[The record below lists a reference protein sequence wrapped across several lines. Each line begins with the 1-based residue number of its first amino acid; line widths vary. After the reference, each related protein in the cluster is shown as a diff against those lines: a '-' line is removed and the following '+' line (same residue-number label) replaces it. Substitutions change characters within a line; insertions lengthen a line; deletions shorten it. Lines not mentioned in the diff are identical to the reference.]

1 MMLRIQKERLTGV
14 HIDLEEYIVRY
25 QLQRERLRDQRAARH
40 CDASRTH
47 DSRPRDH
54 QRRGRRA
61 AVSHRRAGAE
71 RRRHS
76 YGVDSS
82 CPGACAAQDPKAG
95 QKAHQQARAQEERR
109 RLSAILI
116 RGGHV
121 VDPSAGVDARRDL
134 LLKDGRVAA
143 MEPPGKLAAAAK
155 QADAEIVEAGGLV
168 VAPGLVDIHVHLREP
183 GQGYK
188 ETIATGTAA
197 AAAGG
202 FTTVCAM
209 PNTVPVNDSVETTR
223 WMQSAER
230 KPSARVFPI
239 AAATRGS
246 MGEALTEYG
255 SLKAAGAV
263 GVSDDGKPILG
274 EAIMHQALAASA
286 RAGLPVIQHA
296 EDTRLT
302 GGCSMNA
309 GALAFRLGLRGMP
322 VAAEAGLVERD
333 LRLLAELK
341 GGRAHLH
348 IAHLSTAAALDA
360 VRRARRNGLH
370 VTCEVAPH
378 HFVLTESAVGEYN
391 TNAKMNPPLRAESDR
406 RAMLEG
412 LLDGSIDCIA
422 TDHAPHAA
430 HEKEQEF
437 ERAPN
442 GITGLE
448 SALGLTLELLHRKHK
463 VSLSRLITLLS
474 TQPANLLNL
483 RGRGTLAAG
492 AFADVVIFDPGAE
505 WIFRAAATRSKSS
518 NTPFDGWTMLGRVR
532 MTISEGRVVYRAE

>member
-1 MMLRIQKERLTGV
+1 LN
-14 HIDLEEYIVRY
+14 
-25 QLQRERLRDQRAARH
+25 
-40 CDASRTH
+40 
-47 DSRPRDH
+47 
-54 QRRGRRA
+54 
-61 AVSHRRAGAE
+61 
-71 RRRHS
+71 
-76 YGVDSS
+76 
-82 CPGACAAQDPKAG
+82 
-95 QKAHQQARAQEERR
+95 
-109 RLSAILI
+109 AILI
-116 RGGHV
+116 RGGLL
-121 VDPSAGVDARRDL
+121 VDPSAGVDASRDL
-134 LLKDGRVAA
+134 LLKDGKVAA
-143 MEPPGKLAAAAK
+143 IEAPGKLTIAAK
-155 QADAEIVEAGGLV
+155 QAGAEIIEAGGLV

-230 KPSARVFPI
+230 NPSARVFPI

-263 GVSDDGKPILG
+263 AVTDDGKPILG
-274 EAIMHQALAASA
+274 EAIMHQALAAAA

-348 IAHLSTAAALDA
+348 VAHLSTAAALDA
-360 VRRARRNGLH
+360 VRKARRNGLH
-370 VTCEVAPH
+370 VTCEVTPH
-378 HFVLTESAVGEYN
+378 HFVLTEAAVGEYN
-391 TNAKMNPPLRAESDR
+391 TNAKMNPPLRSEADR
-406 RAMLEG
+406 EAMLAA
-412 LLDGSIDCIA
+412 LADGGIDCIA

-430 HEKEQEF
+430 HEKNVEF
-437 ERAPN
+437 DRAPF

-448 SALGLTLELLHRKHK
+448 TALGLVITKLHLENKIPLTRI
-463 VSLSRLITLLS
+463 VELLS
-474 TQPANLLNL
+474 TNPAKLIGLA
-483 RGRGTLAAG
+483 GRGTLAKG
-492 AFADVVIFDPGAE
+492 SYADVTIFDPKKRWTFE
-505 WIFRAAATRSKSS
+505 AAKSLSKSK
-518 NTPFDGWTMLGRVR
+518 NTPFDGWQLTGKVVA
-532 MTISEGRVVYRAE
+532 TIVNGEIQYQV